1 MKRLLLLLFCIA
13 LAANLRAQ
21 QGSDGNIQHVQ
32 KRYNIFF
39 RINSPKIDRTFQNNA
54 YILDKMKQ
62 DVEATLEADGAL
74 PDSLL
79 ILSTAS
85 PDGSYQFN
93 RWLAGERAK
102 STEKM
107 LLKMFPQFKDAHIEV
122 KYLEEDWDGL
132 RQVLK
137 ADPNFPQREE
147 MLAVLDYDSKVD
159 DKEKALRALKRGWR
173 YLVNNHIYALRNSS
187 ITLCVVMGEPDEFQ
201 RFVPVEQA
209 PDPIDY
215 YPEFTAP
222 FEFNPEQR
230 PFVPLPDMEW
240 KKMIMAVRTNFIA
253 PAQNI
258 GIEIPIGER
267 WSIAME
273 HWYPWFVSKN
283 NRWCTEQ
290 MAWFLEGRY
299 WLPGKKY
306 AWTDTQ
312 KLMGHA
318 FGIYLSGGYYDYQVK
333 THGKQG
339 EYANVGVDYTFSLP
353 IAQHRLRLE
362 FNIGV
367 GFIYNQYRP
376 YKPSSDFEDLI
387 KDPGI
392 KYKTSNFFGPTRGGV
407 SLIVPI
413 LAKYRN
419 YEFTG
424 IKIGGERL

>member
-1 MKRLLLLLFCIA
+1 MKRIILLLVCIA
-13 LAANLRAQ
+13 TVASLAAQ
-21 QGSDGNIQHVQ
+21 QRGDGKTQHVQ

-39 RINSPKIDRTFQNNA
+39 RINSPKIERNFQNNA
-54 YILDKMKQ
+54 YVLDKMKQ
-62 DVEATLEADGAL
+62 DVEATMAADGAL

-85 PDGSYQFN
+85 PDGRYQFN

-102 STEKM
+102 STERL
-107 LLKMFPQFKDAHIEV
+107 LLKMFPQFANAHIEV

-137 ADPNFPQREE
+137 SDPNFPQREE
-147 MLAVLDYDSKVD
+147 MLAVLDYNSQVD

-187 ITLCVVMGEPDEFQ
+187 ITLCVIMGEPDEFQ
-201 RFVPVEQA
+201 RYTPVEPA
-209 PDPIDY
+209 PAYIAHT
-215 YPEFTAP
+215 PEFKSD
-222 FEFNPEQR
+222 FKFNPEPR
-230 PFVPLPDMEW
+230 PHATPINLESQE
-240 KKMIMAVRTNFIA
+240 MIMALRTNFIA
-253 PAQNI
+253 PGQNI
-258 GIEIPIGER
+258 GIEIPIGDR

-318 FGIYLSGGYYDYQVK
+318 FGVYLAGGYYDYQVK

-339 EYANVGVDYTFSLP
+339 EYFNIGVDYTFALP

-376 YKPSSDFEDLI
+376 YKPSTDFEDLI

-413 LAKYRN
+413 MVKRQNGQYN
-419 YEFTG
+419 G